1 MSGYGT
7 ATNDI
12 HPRLS
17 DAEMMANLRM
27 ENAKLREL
35 AAGVGHLLFSLDV
48 DYCAVCP
55 RDGINHPCPVYT
67 SSGGECLYKMDM
79 RELGVEVP

>member
-1 MSGYGT
+1 MIVSGYGT

-17 DAEMMANLRM
+17 DAEMMANLRK

-35 AAGVGHLLFSLDV
+35 VRDYEHCSTHV
-48 DYCAVCP
+48 DCARCEYDGKLNVHCP
-55 RDGINHPCPVYT
+55 LSPCFPDAD
-67 SSGGECLYKMDM
+67 EL
-79 RELGVEVP
+79 RELGVEVDG

>member
-17 DAEMMANLRM
+17 DAEMMANLRK

-35 AAGVGHLLFSLDV
+35 LQRTWDAFHDATAREFVTVKNEL
-48 DYCAVCP
+48 
-55 RDGINHPCPVYT
+55 
-67 SSGGECLYKMDM
+67 
-79 RELGVEVP
+79 RELGIEVTE

>member
-7 ATNDI
+7 ATNDT

-17 DAEMMANLRM
+17 DTEIMTNLRK

-35 AAGVGHLLFSLDV
+35 VREMYAAIDMADYVHDFDDPIHLMFV
-48 DYCAVCP
+48 D
-55 RDGINHPCPVYT
+55 D
-67 SSGGECLYKMDM
+67 L
-79 RELGVEVP
+79 RELGVEVDG

>member
-7 ATNDI
+7 ATNDT

-17 DAEMMANLRM
+17 DAEMMANLRN

-35 AAGVGHLLFSLDV
+35 WQRTWDAFHDATAREFVTVKNELRKLGIEVG
-48 DYCAVCP
+48 
-55 RDGINHPCPVYT
+55 
-67 SSGGECLYKMDM
+67 E
-79 RELGVEVP
+79 

>member
-17 DAEMMANLRM
+17 DAEMMANLRK

-35 AAGVGHLLFSLDV
+35 LSESLMDYKLYAKKYGLPPYFSDVNEHLDARL
-48 DYCAVCP
+48 
-55 RDGINHPCPVYT
+55 
-67 SSGGECLYKMDM
+67 
-79 RELGVEVP
+79 RELGVEVSE

>member
-17 DAEMMANLRM
+17 NAEMMANLRK
-27 ENAKLREL
+27 ENAKLRKLVREMY
-35 AAGVGHLLFSLDV
+35 AAIDMADYVHDFDDPMHLMFV
-48 DYCAVCP
+48 D
-55 RDGINHPCPVYT
+55 
-67 SSGGECLYKMDM
+67 DM
-79 RELGVEVP
+79 RELRIEVDR